1 MPARCRDSAMLR
13 QTAFDDVIA
22 GRNTCTAVRTLV
34 LPRSLILGPQF
45 PILGPVPRLGGQK
58 GCQMAD
64 PDVEVEYPISLP
76 VAIAVVIFGFGL
88 NLLH

>member
-34 LPRSLILGPQF
+34 LPRSLILGPRF

-64 PDVEVEYPISLP
+64 PDVEVEYIRLAFQSLSP
-76 VAIAVVIFGFGL
+76 S
-88 NLLH
+88 